1 MKMTNYK
8 IAFAWLCSLGLL
20 SACTTKEKLNSNLT
34 EAQAQDILKKSTD
47 VSILLK
53 AAYTDLNTIQNQDGV
68 YSLEENSSDEMLVPT
83 RGGDWD
89 DNGVWRVIHSHNWNP
104 DHSQVSASFNAML
117 KTVFDATNVLAFN
130 PNAQQAAEARFI
142 RAFAMYIVLDLYG
155 QVPYR
160 EVGENLLNAPKVLK
174 GTEAADFLIKELEG
188 IVTAL
193 PAGTTANAG
202 QANQNAARTL
212 LMKLYLNKGTYGD
225 NRKNPTFDN
234 GDMQKVIALSN
245 QISGYS
251 LSDNFFDNY
260 HYNNST
266 ISTENIFV
274 LKNDVGVGNGNAV
287 RSRWHMT
294 LHYSQPPGGW
304 NGFSTVADVYNKFEA
319 SDKRRKD
326 SIIGSS
332 NIHGVTVGFLRGLQY
347 DEKGVPYKDRNGK
360 PLSYLDAVK
369 LQETDPTTLEATG
382 IRVIKYPIHYDANG
396 AGYENA
402 GNDYV
407 IFRWAD
413 VLLMKA
419 EALLRQSSPDAA
431 GALAIVKQ
439 IRDKRGASN
448 LSAVTLPDLLDE
460 RLREFY
466 WDGWRRQDMIR
477 FGTFLN
483 PRALKPNASD
493 PKFLWYPIPNSALA
507 VNPNLTQNPGY

>member
-1 MKMTNYK
+1 MKPIYK
-8 IAFAWLCSLGLL
+8 TSFVWICGILL
-20 SACTTKEKLNSNLT
+20 LTACTIKEKLNSTLT
-34 EAQAQDILKKSTD
+34 DQQAQDILNQNTD
-47 VSILLK
+47 VSVLLK

-68 YSLEENSSDEMLVPT
+68 FSLEENSSDEMLVPT

-89 DNGVWRVIHSHNWNP
+89 DNGVWRVIHSHNWNA
-104 DHSQVSASFNAML
+104 DHSQVSAAFNAML
-117 KTVFDATNVLAFN
+117 KAVFDATNVLAFN

-142 RAFAMYIVLDLYG
+142 RAFSMYVVLDLYG
-155 QVPYR
+155 QVPFR
-160 EVGENLLNAPKVLK
+160 EVGENLLNPPKVYK
-174 GTEAADFLIKELEG
+174 GIEAADFIISELEE
-188 IVTAL
+188 ILPAL

-202 QANQNAARTL
+202 QANQNAARVL

-225 NRKNPTFDN
+225 NRANPTFDN
-234 GDMQKVIALSN
+234 ADMQKVVTLANAIT
-245 QISGYS
+245 GYS
-251 LSDNFFDNY
+251 LSNNFFDNY
-260 HYNNST
+260 HYNNSA

-304 NGFSTVADVYNKFEA
+304 NGFSTVADIYNKFEPA
-319 SDKRRKD
+319 DKRRKD
-326 SIIGSS
+326 SILGSS

-347 DEKGVPYKDRNGK
+347 DENGVPYKDRNLQ
-360 PLSYLDAVK
+360 PLAYLDAVQ
-369 LQETDPTTLEATG
+369 LQETNPATLEATG

-413 VLLMKA
+413 VILMKA

-431 GALAIVKQ
+431 GALTIVNQ
-439 IRDKRGASN
+439 IRTLRGASP
-448 LSAVTLPDLLDE
+448 LGAVTLPNILDE

-466 WDGWRRQDMIR
+466 WDGWRRQDMVR
-477 FGTFLN
+477 FGTFLA
-483 PRALKPNASD
+483 PRALKPGTSD
-493 PKFLWYPIPNSALA
+493 PKFLWFPIPNTALA
-507 VNPNLTQNPGY
+507 VNPNLSQNPGY